1 MSEENKEYLNTKEH
15 LQRSTS
21 KNNNAK
27 TNFKSRKFG
36 KLTYIA
42 GILLTVAFS
51 LYIIFHAVITIAT
64 WVKGEPY
71 TASEIAIATI
81 LRLLFNN
88 IFKTEIGIGV
98 LAFILGFV
106 YDILIIIFSSN
117 LIIDSKK
124 NIKEYIKSTGPMI
137 TYLCFYAIWL
147 VVPIIQLCNSGAL
160 IGIIY
165 LLVVLSG
172 IILVIL
178 DLIKAR
184 SIAKNQDVTIGEKQE
199 ERKFNAETQ
208 TSKTVDIMNE
218 LQKLVSLKDSGA
230 LTEEEFTK
238 LKQDLLNN
246 K

>member
-1 MSEENKEYLNTKEH
+1 M
-15 LQRSTS
+15 
-21 KNNNAK
+21 
-27 TNFKSRKFG
+27 
-36 KLTYIA
+36 
-42 GILLTVAFS
+42 
-51 LYIIFHAVITIAT
+51 
-64 WVKGEPY
+64 
-71 TASEIAIATI
+71 
-81 LRLLFNN
+81 
-88 IFKTEIGIGV
+88 
-98 LAFILGFV
+98 
-106 YDILIIIFSSN
+106 D
-117 LIIDSKK
+117 
-124 NIKEYIKSTGPMI
+124 IKEYIKSTGPMI

-172 IILVIL
+172 IILVTL

-184 SIAKNQDVTIGEKQE
+184 NIAKNQDVTIGEKQE
-199 ERKFNAETQ
+199 ERKFNAEAQ